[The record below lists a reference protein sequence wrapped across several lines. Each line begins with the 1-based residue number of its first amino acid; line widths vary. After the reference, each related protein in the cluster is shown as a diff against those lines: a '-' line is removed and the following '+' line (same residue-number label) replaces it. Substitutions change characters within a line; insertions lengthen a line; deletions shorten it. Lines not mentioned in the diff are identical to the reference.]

1 MSYLTRATAPV
12 APPADVADLL
22 QRFRLTVPGLLTD
35 SNPKL
40 NKGDGR
46 AVILHHLPARALAA
60 AITLGTP
67 GSIPARSYL
76 PGLAA
81 LAEAEGLT
89 AAALAHNGCPWASNG
104 CGGAGGGCLVWA
116 GHGGLSPVVAEA
128 RGRRTLAMLADPV
141 AYGRAVLWAIAW
153 HHRRAAAAGQRLAV
167 RLRGTDEGPGMGWH
181 RLRVTVSHAETV
193 RLSQRFGLHTVTAD
207 ALTGGATLADLAGH
221 AVSFYDYSKAHP
233 VTGPLSLTAQAAAG
247 WDITASLRAD
257 AADAAGRAVLALR
270 AGFRLAVPV
279 AINKGQPLPQRLTL
293 NSEAGAVTVPCV
305 DGDAH
310 DHRYRDPAGV
320 AVILRAKR
328 ARGADPAVAAPFFL
342 SAPASPAP
350 GDRFRSALP
359 DGEAFLSW

>member
-1 MSYLTRATAPV
+1 VPFRHPV
-12 APPADVADLL
+12 ALTGPACPLLLSCVVSHPRNGPRCPPVDVADLL
-22 QRFRLTVPGLLTD
+22 QRFRLSVPGLLTD

-60 AITLGTP
+60 AITPGTP

-128 RGRRTLAMLADPV
+128 RGRRTLAMLADPA

-193 RLSQRFGLHTVTAD
+193 RLSQRFGFIR
-207 ALTGGATLADLAGH
+207 
-221 AVSFYDYSKAHP
+221 SP
-233 VTGPLSLTAQAAAG
+233 LTAPQAG
-247 WDITASLRAD
+247 PPWQIWQGMR
-257 AADAAGRAVLALR
+257 
-270 AGFRLAVPV
+270 
-279 AINKGQPLPQRLTL
+279 
-293 NSEAGAVTVPCV
+293 
-305 DGDAH
+305 
-310 DHRYRDPAGV
+310 
-320 AVILRAKR
+320 
-328 ARGADPAVAAPFFL
+328 
-342 SAPASPAP
+342 
-350 GDRFRSALP
+350 
-359 DGEAFLSW
+359 